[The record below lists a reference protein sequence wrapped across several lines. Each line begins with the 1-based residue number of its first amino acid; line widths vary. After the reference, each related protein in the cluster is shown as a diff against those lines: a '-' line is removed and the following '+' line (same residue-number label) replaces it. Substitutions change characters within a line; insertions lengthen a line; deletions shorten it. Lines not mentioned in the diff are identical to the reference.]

1 MLKFLLNLR
10 TIRFI
15 RGKYFSWRIKR
26 SVMVLEGLDGMLMKA
41 GYRRHE
47 RRQFWREFQNH
58 QAARDKVWERLEK

>member
-1 MLKFLLNLR
+1 
-10 TIRFI
+10 
-15 RGKYFSWRIKR
+15 
-26 SVMVLEGLDGMLMKA
+26 MVLEGLDGMLMKA